1 MTHILQKAF
10 FKGTLDGT
18 GRLSDGKKL
27 AEESDIMQFQG
38 NMPEERREH
47 MDQETRQQVQK
58 KARIIGKAI
67 VAFCKKWGGF
77 CKKEYD
83 DARIMTNA
91 ATITLFLCISIFPL
105 LMVLFTLLPLFPI
118 TFDDMLQLMQS
129 VLPGNFYPLAQTI
142 VEEIYPK
149 SVNGSVLSLT
159 IVLTLWSASS
169 GVSWLVRGVNDA
181 YRSRARRNW
190 VSLRLISLLY
200 TLILIL
206 VLLVSMVCF
215 VFGHNLQDWLIREVP
230 SLADW
235 KKQIMWIRTLSAL
248 GVVAV
253 FVSGVYQVF
262 PANRTFFLH
271 QLPGALFATAAW
283 YIFSNVYARYLQ
295 SVSSYSY
302 MYGSLATLVSA
313 IIWLFIC
320 MNIILIGGEINYLWN
335 QRRLRKKELKRR
347 QKEGIVEPDIRE
359 ICDEM
364 KRIR

>member
-1 MTHILQKAF
+1 
-10 FKGTLDGT
+10 
-18 GRLSDGKKL
+18 
-27 AEESDIMQFQG
+27 
-38 NMPEERREH
+38 

-67 VAFCKKWGGF
+67 VVFCKKWGGF

-105 LMVLFTLLPLFPI
+105 LMVLLTLLPLFPI

-129 VLPGNFYPLAQTI
+129 VLPDNFYPLAQTI

-149 SVNGSVLSLT
+149 SINGSVLSLT

-181 YRSRARRNW
+181 YRSKARRNW

-230 SLADW
+230 SLTDW
-235 KKQIMWIRTLSAL
+235 KKQIMWI
-248 GVVAV
+248 
-253 FVSGVYQVF
+253 
-262 PANRTFFLH
+262 RTFFLH